1 MALAGWEHGGAAGRD
16 KFMEGAVVG
25 NIVVLLEGSGRELL
39 DEGLRRQCWKRSMRD
54 TEGVALDGREFDEGI
69 VNGIE
74 LEGVPWWKRVG

>member
-1 MALAGWEHGGAAGRD
+1 MALARWQHGGAAGRD
-16 KFMEGAVVG
+16 KFMEGAVG